1 MSINSIPWVEA
12 THKTPKLKKWYVK
25 PIEMLCNNWAFI
37 LDEDDAEIIFV
48 RDDGE
53 VFDIM
58 RFESKEVAVKGLIEN
73 GFIKFSS
80 DKEARKYIVP
90 PNKIIDFQS
99 RNDIYSSGR
108 YWIGKKQKKDQK
120 SITTFQKIV
129 RSILNKARIFLR
141 PNND

>member
-1 MSINSIPWVEA
+1 MRDLIIKEMEPS
-12 THKTPKLKKWYVK
+12 HKTPKLKDWYVK
-25 PIEMLCNNWAFI
+25 PIEMITNNWAFI
-37 LDEDDAEIIFV
+37 FEDNGIELIFV
-48 RDDGE
+48 WDDGE
-53 VFDIM
+53 VFDKM
-58 RFESKEVAVKGLIEN
+58 RFENKEVAVKGLIEN

-108 YWIGKKQKKDQK
+108 YWIGKKQKKDRK